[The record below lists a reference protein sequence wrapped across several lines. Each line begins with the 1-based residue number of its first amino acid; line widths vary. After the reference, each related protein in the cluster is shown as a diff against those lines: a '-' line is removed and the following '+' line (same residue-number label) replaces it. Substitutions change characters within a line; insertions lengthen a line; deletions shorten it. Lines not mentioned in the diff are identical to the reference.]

1 MTAAARPA
9 DPERLD
15 VALGSPLTLPCG
27 QQLPNRLVRSA
38 LSEGLADRDGRPNDG
53 LQRVFRRWSTGRS
66 YGLIV
71 TGNVMVD
78 AHQRG
83 EPGNV
88 VADGDR
94 HLDAFAAWAAAGRT
108 GGNRLWMQINH
119 PGRQA
124 AAFVTGNR
132 PVAPSA
138 VGAGVPGTPTP
149 RALTADE
156 IEELVGRYA
165 TAASVAQ
172 RAGFDGVQLHGAHG
186 YLISQFLSP
195 LANRRDDAWG
205 GDAERRMRFVLEV
218 LRAVRAAVGPE
229 FPVGI
234 KLNSADFQRGGF
246 SEDESMAVI
255 DRLAR
260 EGIDLVEISGGTY
273 SAPAMMGQGGPQRES
288 TRLREAY
295 FQSYA
300 EEVRRRTPGVPLML
314 TGGFRS
320 RAAMQGA
327 LDDGA
332 CDLIGIGRSTCVD
345 PEVGVGLL
353 AGTREQT
360 TVGDVRVG
368 ARALL
373 GRVADLRMLDGAI
386 DLQWH
391 TDQMHRMAAG
401 KDPDP
406 GRAWWRTGAR
416 MGRRFG
422 WAAVRPKPRG

>member
-1 MTAAARPA
+1 MTSAASPA
-9 DPERLD
+9 DPTQLD
-15 VALGSPLTLPCG
+15 IGLATPLSLPCG

-38 LSEGLADRDGRPNDG
+38 LSEALAERDGRPGVG
-53 LQRVFRRWSTGRS
+53 LQRVFRRWSGAS
-66 YGLIV
+66 YGLII

-78 AHQRG
+78 GRQLG

-88 VADGDR
+88 VIDGDR
-94 HLDAFAAWAAAGRT
+94 HLEAFTAWAAAGKA

-124 AAFVTGNR
+124 GAFVTGNR

-138 VGAGVPGTPTP
+138 IAPGIPGSPKP
-149 RALTADE
+149 RALTGDE
-156 IEELVGRYA
+156 IEELITRYA

-195 LANRRDDAWG
+195 LANQRDDEWG
-205 GDAERRMRFVLEV
+205 GDAERRMRFVIDV

-246 SEDESMAVI
+246 SEDESMAVV
-255 DRLAR
+255 DRLAQ

-273 SAPAMMGQGGPQRES
+273 SAPAMMGQGQRES
-288 TRLREAY
+288 TRQREAY
-295 FQSYA
+295 FQGYA
-300 EEVRRRTPGVPLML
+300 EEVRRRTPGVPLLL
-314 TGGFRS
+314 TGGFRT
-320 RAAMQGA
+320 RDGMQGA
-327 LDDGA
+327 IDDGA

-345 PEVGVGLL
+345 PEVGVGLID
-353 AGTREQT
+353 GTRERT
-360 TVGDVRVG
+360 TVGDTKAG
-368 ARALL
+368 ARWLL
-373 GRVADLRMLDGAI
+373 GRVTDLRLVDGAL

-391 TDQMHRMAAG
+391 TDQIHRMAAG

-406 GRAWWRTGAR
+406 NRAWWRTAGR

-422 WAAVRPKPRG
+422 WAALRPKPRG

>member
-1 MTAAARPA
+1 MTPAARPA
-9 DPERLD
+9 DPTRID
-15 VALGSPLTLPCG
+15 VELATPLSLPCG
-27 QQLPNRLVRSA
+27 QELPNRLVRSA
-38 LSEGLADRDGRPNDG
+38 LSEALSERDGRPSDG
-53 LQRVFRRWSTGRS
+53 LQRLFRRWSTGES

-78 AHQRG
+78 RRQLG

-88 VADGDR
+88 VIEDDR
-94 HLDAFAAWAAAGRT
+94 HLEALAAWAAAGKS

-124 AAFVTGNR
+124 GAFVTGNR

-138 VGAGVPGTPTP
+138 VGAGIPGASTP
-149 RALTADE
+149 RPLTGEE
-156 IEELVGRYA
+156 IEDLITRYA

-195 LANRRDDAWG
+195 LANTRDDEWG

-218 LRAVRAAVGPE
+218 LRAVRAAVGPD

-246 SEDESMAVI
+246 SEEESMAVV

-273 SAPAMMGQGGPQRES
+273 SAPAMMGQGQRES
-288 TRLREAY
+288 TRRREAY

-300 EEVRRRTPGVPLML
+300 EEVRRRTPGLPLLL
-314 TGGFRS
+314 TGGFRT
-320 RAAMQGA
+320 RGAMQGA

-332 CDLIGIGRSTCVD
+332 CDLIGIGRASCVD
-345 PEVGVGLL
+345 PEVGIGLL
-353 AGTREQT
+353 DGTRERT
-360 TVGDVRVG
+360 AVGDSRVG
-368 ARALL
+368 ARWLL
-373 GRVADLRMLDGAI
+373 GRLTDLRVVDGAI

-391 TDQMHRMAAG
+391 TDQMHRMADG
-401 KDPDP
+401 RDPDP
-406 GRAWWRTGAR
+406 RRAWWRTGGR
-416 MGRRFG
+416 MIRRFG
-422 WAAVRPKPRG
+422 WAALRPKRG

>member
-1 MTAAARPA
+1 MTSAARPA
-9 DPERLD
+9 DPATLD
-15 VALGSPLTLPCG
+15 VELATPLTLPCG

-38 LSEGLADRDGRPNDG
+38 LSEGLADRDGRPGEG
-53 LQRVFRRWSTGRS
+53 LQRVFRRWSTGDS
-66 YGLIV
+66 YGLII

-78 AHQRG
+78 RRQLG

-88 VADGDR
+88 VADDDR
-94 HLDAFAAWAAAGRT
+94 HLDAFAAWAAAGKA

-124 AAFVTGNR
+124 QALVSGNR

-138 VGAGVPGTPTP
+138 IAPGVPGSPTP
-149 RALTADE
+149 RALTGDE
-156 IEELVGRYA
+156 IERIIGGYA
-165 TAASVAQ
+165 TAATVAQ

-195 LANRRDDAWG
+195 LANQRDDEWG

-218 LRAVRAAVGPE
+218 LRAVRAAVGPD

-246 SEDESMAVI
+246 SEDESMAVV

-273 SAPAMMGQGGPQRES
+273 SAPAMMGQGTPQRES
-288 TRLREAY
+288 TRRREAY

-300 EEVRRRTPGVPLML
+300 EEVRRRTPGVPLLL
-314 TGGFRS
+314 TGGFRT
-320 RAAMQGA
+320 RDAMQGA

-332 CDLIGIGRSTCVD
+332 CDLIGIGRATCVD
-345 PEVGVGLL
+345 PAVGVGLID
-353 AGTREQT
+353 GSRERT
-360 TVGDVRVG
+360 AVGDVRVG
-368 ARALL
+368 ARRLL
-373 GRVADLRMLDGAI
+373 GRLADLRLVDGAI

-416 MGRRFG
+416 MVRRFG
-422 WAAVRPKPRG
+422 WAAVRPKRRG